1 MYSVALL
8 IERKLEPIDAD
19 QVIALHEGLSEP
31 VSYHVLLPI
40 ETSAAI
46 MSASLSSLGGGE
58 IIPVTSGDDLAEV
71 SAEIKRLGQDE
82 LDASVNLLRERGV
95 NVTGQLTEKDPVDA
109 LLELVSDSDAAE
121 AIILTEPHVIAEFFH
136 VDWTSR
142 ARRRLDVPTLH
153 LLEHLPFSAQG

>member
-8 IERKLEPIDAD
+8 IERKLEAIDAD
-19 QVIALHEGLSEP
+19 QIIALHEGLSEP
-31 VSYHVLLPI
+31 VTYHVLLPI

-82 LDASVNLLRERGV
+82 LDASVNLLRERGAS
-95 NVTGQLTEKDPVDA
+95 VTGQLTEEDPVDA
-109 LLELVSDSDAAE
+109 LLELVNDADAAE

>member
-95 NVTGQLTEKDPVDA
+95 NVTGQLTEEDPVDA

-142 ARRRLDVPTLH
+142 ARRRLAVPTLH

>member
-95 NVTGQLTEKDPVDA
+95 NVTGQLTEEDPVDA
-109 LLELVSDSDAAE
+109 LLELVNDADAAE

>member
-8 IERKLEPIDAD
+8 IERKLEAIDAD
-19 QVIALHEGLSEP
+19 QIIALHEGLSEP
-31 VSYHVLLPI
+31 VTYHVLLPI

-82 LDASVNLLRERGV
+82 LDASVNLLRERGA
-95 NVTGQLTEKDPVDA
+95 NVTGQLTEEDPVDA
-109 LLELVSDSDAAE
+109 LLELVNDADAAE

>member
-82 LDASVNLLRERGV
+82 LDASVNLLRERGAT
-95 NVTGQLTEKDPVDA
+95 VTGQLTEEDPVDA
-109 LLELVSDSDAAE
+109 LLELVSDTDAAE

>member
-8 IERKLEPIDAD
+8 IERKLEAIDAD
-19 QVIALHEGLSEP
+19 QIIALHEGLSEP
-31 VSYHVLLPI
+31 VTYHVLLPI

-82 LDASVNLLRERGV
+82 LDASVNLLRERGAS
-95 NVTGQLTEKDPVDA
+95 VTGQLTEEDPVDA
-109 LLELVSDSDAAE
+109 LLELVSDADAAE

>member
-95 NVTGQLTEKDPVDA
+95 NVTGQLTEEDPVDA

>member
-8 IERKLEPIDAD
+8 IERKLEQIDAD

-95 NVTGQLTEKDPVDA
+95 NVTGQLTEEDPVDA
-109 LLELVSDSDAAE
+109 LLELVNDADAAE

>member
-46 MSASLSSLGGGE
+46 MSTSLSSLGGGE

-95 NVTGQLTEKDPVDA
+95 NVTGQLTEEDPVDA